1 MSSTSNNINTTTSLP
16 PASSSGLHRLRF
28 TSGKQYPSIRDRIR
42 ADPKS
47 VRRLTQSLRKS
58 RKKREFLTRLALI
71 TPNNAHSVIITPN
84 NTHSVIITPNNN
96 AAVRFSPASPGAP
109 ILNRRSPRINPR
121 VEVSVGSSI
130 LKNSKYTQ
138 GAPLINDDCWIK
150 CYPLLLCGNRAECDL
165 SRTQITDKRTRS
177 GKFYGS
183 YD

>member
-58 RKKREFLTRLALI
+58 RKKREFLARLA
-71 TPNNAHSVIITPN
+71 SVIITP
-84 NTHSVIITPNNN
+84 TLTTPDITPNNN